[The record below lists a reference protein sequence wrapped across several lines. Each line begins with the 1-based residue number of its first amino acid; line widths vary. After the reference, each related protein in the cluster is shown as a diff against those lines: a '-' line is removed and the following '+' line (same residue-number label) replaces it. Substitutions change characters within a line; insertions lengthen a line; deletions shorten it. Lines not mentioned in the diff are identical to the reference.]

1 MYSTCVKIIY
11 MNMKEVQIQERY
23 VEGYSNWQAMGQG
36 SWIGQPMNND
46 YVSQYPPLHLHTV
59 VEQKEI
65 NVDPLSEDEKKEIL
79 KN

>member
-1 MYSTCVKIIY
+1 
-11 MNMKEVQIQERY
+11 
-23 VEGYSNWQAMGQG
+23 MGQG

-46 YVSQYPPLHLHTV
+46 HVSQYPPLPFNTV

-65 NVDPLSEDEKKEIL
+65 NVDPLPEDEKKEIL

>member
-1 MYSTCVKIIY
+1 

-46 YVSQYPPLHLHTV
+46 HVSQYPPLPFNTV

-65 NVDPLSEDEKKEIL
+65 NVDPLPEDEKKEIL

>member
-1 MYSTCVKIIY
+1 

-36 SWIGQPMNND
+36 SWIGQPMDND
-46 YVSQYPPLHLHTV
+46 YVLQYPPLHLNTV

-65 NVDPLSEDEKKEIL
+65 NVDPLSEDEKKNIL